1 METKSSRN
9 FGGRELSWENVLKMP
24 PSVDDFTRGL
34 KAGLKAARE
43 GLGTTS
49 TPPFKGSRH
58 REKHGWTDKLN
69 TLEDTIIFLHILD
82 DIYMFDKKDIFYFLG
97 KPYKWQN
104 EYEIFKKAMDLLENV
119 KIPYD
124 DWSGK
129 GGEDTLNS
137 GNFAEWFSEHYGQN
151 GWNKLSGELKKLEQV
166 KEESE

>member
-1 METKSSRN
+1 M
-9 FGGRELSWENVLKMP
+9 SWERVLKTP
-24 PSVDDFTRGL
+24 PPVSDFTRGL
-34 KAGLKAARE
+34 KAGLKAAQE

-104 EYEIFKKAMDLLENV
+104 EYEIFKKAMDLLEDV
-119 KIPYD
+119 RIPYD
-124 DWSGK
+124 YGR
-129 GGEDTLNS
+129 GQTGEDTLNS
-137 GNFAEWFSEHYGQN
+137 GNFAEWFSEHYGQD
-151 GWNKLSGELKKLEQV
+151 GWHKLSGELRELEQV
-166 KEESE
+166 KEKKE